1 MTEHILEFHPLV
13 PGRWLDFESLFGSHG
28 ACGGCWCMFW
38 KLRRS
43 EFEQQKGEANRRAQK
58 AIVDSGKIPGILA
71 YSNGEP
77 VGWCA
82 VEPRVNYSLLERS
95 RILKPVDDQP
105 VWSVTCFYV
114 AKAYRHKGLTVEL
127 LHAAVEYVARQG
139 GKIVEGYPTEPRAGS
154 LPDAFVYTGLASAF
168 REAGFVEVTRRSETR
183 PIFRYYINA

>member
-1 MTEHILEFHPLV
+1 
-13 PGRWLDFESLFGSHG
+13 
-28 ACGGCWCMFW
+28 MFW
-38 KLRRS
+38 KVLRT

-114 AKAYRHKGLTVEL
+114 EKAYRHKGLTVEL
-127 LHAAVEYVARQG
+127 LHAAA
-139 GKIVEGYPTEPRAGS
+139 
-154 LPDAFVYTGLASAF
+154 
-168 REAGFVEVTRRSETR
+168 
-183 PIFRYYINA
+183 

>member
-1 MTEHILEFHPLV
+1 
-13 PGRWLDFESLFGSHG
+13 
-28 ACGGCWCMFW
+28 MFW

-43 EFEQQKGEANRRAQK
+43 EFEQQKGEANRREQN

-95 RILKPVDDQP
+95 RILKPLDDQP
-105 VWSVTCFYV
+105 VWSMTCFYV

-127 LHAAVEYVARQG
+127 LHAAVEHVARQG

-183 PIFRYYINA
+183 PIFRYYNKA

>member
-1 MTEHILEFHPLV
+1 
-13 PGRWLDFESLFGSHG
+13 
-28 ACGGCWCMFW
+28 MFW

-43 EFEQQKGEANRRAQK
+43 EFEQQKGEANRREQK

-95 RILKPVDDQP
+95 RILKPLDDQP
-105 VWSVTCFYV
+105 VWSMTCFYV

-127 LHAAVEYVARQG
+127 LHAAVEHVARQG

-183 PIFRYYINA
+183 PIFRYYINI

>member
-1 MTEHILEFHPLV
+1 
-13 PGRWLDFESLFGSHG
+13 
-28 ACGGCWCMFW
+28 MFW

-43 EFEQQKGEANRRAQK
+43 EFEQQKGEANRREQK

-95 RILKPVDDQP
+95 RILKPLDDQP
-105 VWSVTCFYV
+105 VWSMTCFYV

-127 LHAAVEYVARQG
+127 LHAAVEHVARQG

-183 PIFRYYINA
+183 PIFRYYINT